1 MITFIIIFLLIIG
14 IIGYDVFLTYKIY
27 SKDFKEDDITSK
39 LLKLKTHFDQLVI
52 SDKSLNDSQTDSI
65 SKLSDKITA
74 LTATPISQD
83 QLTEIID
90 IITQLNTILSTTQ
103 IDNKVQTVM
112 DLFQKLFEL
121 IPKNTD
127 TSKKI
132 YSLLTNSS
140 SFSSRIN
147 DINYLLTSI
156 NQNIETNKSTIS
168 ENKLNIENIQA
179 LNTQQS
185 SEIEKLH
192 IELKGIME
200 ILAVNDHIQTLS
212 KQISDLI
219 IASNKANLT
228 ADQLTQLQSATSTLN
243 NIIPSSDI
251 LNAFTDIETLKAN
264 IKDLKYKII
273 PVGSIIPYSGV
284 VAPLNYLI
292 CDGSVLKI
300 SEYPALFAVIQNR
313 YNKIDLTDP
322 VNTFNIPDLRGE
334 FLRGLDNNR
343 GIDKNRR
350 LGTFQPQSTQD
361 HKHAISTSTRAGGGN
376 FYGDYV
382 NWVAVGT
389 MTDIIGET
397 YPRNIAINY
406 IIKVI

>member
-156 NQNIETNKSTIS
+156 NQNIETNWKW
-168 ENKLNIENIQA
+168 A
-179 LNTQQS
+179 
-185 SEIEKLH
+185 
-192 IELKGIME
+192 GIC
-200 ILAVNDHIQTLS
+200 S
-212 KQISDLI
+212 
-219 IASNKANLT
+219 
-228 ADQLTQLQSATSTLN
+228 
-243 NIIPSSDI
+243 
-251 LNAFTDIETLKAN
+251 
-264 IKDLKYKII
+264 
-273 PVGSIIPYSGV
+273 
-284 VAPLNYLI
+284 
-292 CDGSVLKI
+292 
-300 SEYPALFAVIQNR
+300 
-313 YNKIDLTDP
+313 
-322 VNTFNIPDLRGE
+322 
-334 FLRGLDNNR
+334 
-343 GIDKNRR
+343 
-350 LGTFQPQSTQD
+350 
-361 HKHAISTSTRAGGGN
+361 
-376 FYGDYV
+376 
-382 NWVAVGT
+382 
-389 MTDIIGET
+389 
-397 YPRNIAINY
+397 
-406 IIKVI
+406 